1 MQFDQLK
8 RREFITLIGGA
19 AAAWPLAAR
28 AQQRVR
34 RIGVLVAAYT
44 QTDREGQAR
53 VGALLDTLQRLGWAD
68 GHTVRIDYRWA
79 GGDDDRGK
87 AFATELIRST
97 PDVVVANGNPLL
109 IELHRLTSTIPI
121 VFTQVS
127 DPVGSGIVGGLAR
140 PGGNITGFTN
150 FEPEMGGKWVA
161 LLKEVSPLMSR
172 IAVIYG
178 SDSRA
183 TVALLRAAEAVAP
196 TLAVEVTAVDLHQG
210 VEIERAIAEFASQP
224 NGGVIVTP
232 YPSAVANRASIIVL
246 AARHRLPAVYPFR
259 YFATEGGLMSYGPDQ
274 IEQWRGAATYVDR
287 ILRGERPGD
296 LPVQAPT
303 KFELVVNMKT
313 AKVLDIRVPTTLSAT
328 ADEVIE

>member
-1 MQFDQLK
+1 M
-8 RREFITLIGGA
+8 
-19 AAAWPLAAR
+19 
-28 AQQRVR
+28 
-34 RIGVLVAAYT
+34 
-44 QTDREGQAR
+44 
-53 VGALLDTLQRLGWAD
+53 
-68 GHTVRIDYRWA
+68 
-79 GGDDDRGK
+79 
-87 AFATELIRST
+87 
-97 PDVVVANGNPLL
+97 VANGNPLL

-127 DPVGSGIVGGLAR
+127 DPVGSGIVAGLAR

-150 FEPEMGGKWVA
+150 FEPEMGGKWVE
-161 LLKEVSPLMSR
+161 LLKEVAPRMNR

-183 TVALLRAAEAVAP
+183 TVALLRAVEAVAP
-196 TLAVEVTAVDLHQG
+196 ALAVEVTAVDLHHG
-210 VEIERAIAEFASQP
+210 VEIEHTIAEFASQP
-224 NGGVIVTP
+224 NGGLIVTP
-232 YPSAVANRASIIVL
+232 YPGGIANRASIIVL

-287 ILRGERPGD
+287 ILRGEKPGD

-313 AKVLDIRVPTTLSAT
+313 AKVLDIHVPTTLSAR